1 MTEANPSLSDHEL
14 LRYSRHI
21 LLPEVDV
28 AGQERLKKAQVLI
41 IGLGGLG
48 SPLALYL
55 AAAGV
60 GRLLLADH
68 DAVDLSNLQRQV
80 IHQTPGL
87 GLSKAKSAQQ
97 HLNQLNPHCQAD
109 VVEAYL
115 DEEQLQKLVPQV
127 DVVVDCSDNF
137 ATRQAVN
144 RACVA
149 AGKPLVS
156 GAAIGFSGQIAVFNL
171 GASSPCYSCLYP
183 ELPDAQLTCSQNGV
197 IAPLVGVIGS
207 YQALEVLKIIIGCGD
222 TLDGRLQLF
231 DGLTSQ
237 WQTIRL
243 AKDPACP
250 VCSVTP
256 KTLQSGE

>member
-1 MTEANPSLSDHEL
+1 MTETHPILSDSEL

-21 LLPEVDV
+21 LLPEVDIV
-28 AGQERLKKAQVLI
+28 GQEKLAQARVLI

-48 SPLALYL
+48 SPVALYL

-68 DAVDLSNLQRQV
+68 DEVDLSNLQRQV
-80 IHQTPGL
+80 IHQTASL
-87 GLSKAKSAQQ
+87 GLNKALSAQQ
-97 HLNQLNPHCQAD
+97 QIAQLNPNCHTD
-109 VVEAYL
+109 VLPAYL
-115 DEEQLQKLVPQV
+115 YDAQLNAVLPEV

-137 ATRQAVN
+137 ATRQSIN

-171 GASSPCYSCLYP
+171 GESSPCYSCLYP
-183 ELPDAQLTCSQNGV
+183 ELPEAQLSCSQSGV

-207 YQALEVLKIIIGCGD
+207 YQALEAVKILIGCGES
-222 TLDGRLQLF
+222 LAGRLQLF
-231 DGLTSQ
+231 DGLSGQ
-237 WQTIRL
+237 WQTIKL

-250 VCSVTP
+250 VCGTKPTTP
-256 KTLQSGE
+256 PNGE

>member
-1 MTEANPSLSDHEL
+1 MTEPLSDSEL

-28 AGQERLKKAQVLI
+28 AGQQALKKARVLV

-48 SPLALYL
+48 SPVALYL

-60 GRLLLADH
+60 GHLILADY

-80 IHQTPGL
+80 IHQTASQGL
-87 GLSKAKSAQQ
+87 NKAQSAQQ
-97 HLNQLNPHCQAD
+97 QIAQLNPHCKTDTLETYQD
-109 VVEAYL
+109 
-115 DEEQLQKLVPQV
+115 DELLAALLPRV
-127 DVVVDCSDNF
+127 DLVVDCSDNF
-137 ATRQAVN
+137 ATRQGIN

-171 GASSPCYSCLYP
+171 GPAAPCYSCLYP
-183 ELPDAQLTCSQNGV
+183 ELPEAALSCSQSGV

-207 YQALEVLKIIIGCGD
+207 YQALEALKILIGCGD
-222 TLDGRLQLF
+222 SLAGRLQLF
-231 DGLTSQ
+231 DGLRGQ
-237 WQTIRL
+237 WQTIKL

-250 VCSVTP
+250 VCGP
-256 KTLQSGE
+256 KPEIPLGGE